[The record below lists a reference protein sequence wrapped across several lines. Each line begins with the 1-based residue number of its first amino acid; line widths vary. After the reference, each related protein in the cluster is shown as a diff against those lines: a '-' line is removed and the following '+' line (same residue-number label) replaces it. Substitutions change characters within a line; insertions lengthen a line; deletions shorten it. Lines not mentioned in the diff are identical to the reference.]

1 MNLEDK
7 DKWQNQIGSAEKM
20 KNKIIGIKEL
30 FGFIGVCF
38 LLILFQ
44 IWYILTGNE

>member
-1 MNLEDK
+1 MKERINAIK
-7 DKWQNQIGSAEKM
+7 D
-20 KNKIIGIKEL
+20 L
-30 FGFIGVCF
+30 LGFIGVFF

>member
-1 MNLEDK
+1 MKEKLNAVK
-7 DKWQNQIGSAEKM
+7 D
-20 KNKIIGIKEL
+20 L

-38 LLILFQ
+38 LLTIFQ